1 VVFCLLIVNT
11 RALLVRHLT
20 IIFEKNIMVLLYIEC
35 RDPAIRPAQALQ
47 APAPVPALPVIQATT
62 VIPDVITTTTIITM
76 MMVTMGT
83 LYFFPICY

>member
-1 VVFCLLIVNT
+1 
-11 RALLVRHLT
+11 
-20 IIFEKNIMVLLYIEC
+20 MVLLYIEC

-47 APAPVPALPVIQATT
+47 APAPALALPAHPVIQAATVITVTT

-76 MMVTMGT
+76 MMVMMGT